1 MINSYLISHRS
12 EIIEKIIFASK
23 EKSKIFFE
31 DNLEKLLT
39 IKNRKTFHILYI
51 DLKTIKSEFTKLH
64 ETKAFISAIKQAY
77 PLPKIIIITTIEQTR
92 KAVDFV
98 RAGAYNYIT
107 EPIFDEEI
115 RLVIDDVI
123 SAINQEEELKYLRD
137 EFWNEQFSDIV
148 QTNNIR
154 MKQVYDK
161 VKAVAPTKSTVLI
174 TGETGTGKGVL
185 AKLIHYHSN
194 RSDNPYIAFHCGA
207 MPDSLIESELFGH
220 ERGAF
225 TSADRRKLGKFEIAH
240 KGTMFLDEIG
250 TISPSAQIKLLE
262 VIQDKSFQRVGGEQ
276 SISVDTRILTATNE
290 DLKNLSLLGR
300 FRKDLYYRINVFP
313 IDIPP
318 LRERSEDIEHLANL
332 FLRKLNKDHLKEVN
346 KIHSEVLD
354 AFKSYS
360 WPGNV
365 RELENLIERAY
376 LLEKT
381 DTLTPEKFPDEI
393 FGVPAVGLVARD
405 SIDMPFSEAKRGVV
419 KKFEY
424 LYLDNLLKTTEGK
437 MNNAATKGGFTTRYL
452 RELLEKHKLDKK
464 DYKSKS
470 C

>member
-225 TSADRRKLGKFEIAH
+225 TSADRRKLGKF
-240 KGTMFLDEIG
+240 
-250 TISPSAQIKLLE
+250 
-262 VIQDKSFQRVGGEQ
+262 
-276 SISVDTRILTATNE
+276 
-290 DLKNLSLLGR
+290 
-300 FRKDLYYRINVFP
+300 
-313 IDIPP
+313 
-318 LRERSEDIEHLANL
+318 
-332 FLRKLNKDHLKEVN
+332 
-346 KIHSEVLD
+346 
-354 AFKSYS
+354 
-360 WPGNV
+360 
-365 RELENLIERAY
+365 
-376 LLEKT
+376 
-381 DTLTPEKFPDEI
+381 
-393 FGVPAVGLVARD
+393 
-405 SIDMPFSEAKRGVV
+405 
-419 KKFEY
+419 
-424 LYLDNLLKTTEGK
+424 
-437 MNNAATKGGFTTRYL
+437 
-452 RELLEKHKLDKK
+452 
-464 DYKSKS
+464 
-470 C
+470 